1 MDTIEQIT
9 EEVMRQMEMIKE
21 LQADVKALKEY
32 KQEKDALWAEVG
44 RRLKETEKETV

>member
-21 LQADVKALKEY
+21 LQAEVKALKGEI
-32 KQEKDALWAEVG
+32 A
-44 RRLKETEKETV
+44 RRPISFEQRLLEWSQNHE